1 MPLKRFTLW
10 LHSGFSLVE
19 VTIAL
24 GIVSFAFVTLLG
36 LMPVGLNVMR
46 QAMDSTTEGM
56 IVQQLAGQ
64 ARMGAFTNLTT
75 VYGIPSNVRVF
86 YCNEDGSGLTNSYP
100 ANPSIAPH
108 FKIYTSVLAST
119 YPGSTVTTL
128 SPISSNL
135 MTLHIGIA
143 VAPGKT
149 SVAKSTN
156 FYNVIIPNS
165 GN

>member
-1 MPLKRFTLW
+1 MPLKKFTLW
-10 LHSGFSLVE
+10 LHGGFSLVE

-56 IVQQLAGQ
+56 IVQQLSGQ
-64 ARMGAFTNLTT
+64 ARMGAFTNLVTL
-75 VYGIPSNVRVF
+75 YGTPASVKVF
-86 YCNEDGSGLTNSYP
+86 YCNEDGSNLTNVFP
-100 ANPSIAPH
+100 TNPTMVPH
-108 FKIYTSVLAST
+108 FKIYTSVLPST

-128 SPISSNL
+128 SPMSSNL
-135 MTLHIGIA
+135 VTLHIGVA

-156 FYNVIIPNS
+156 FYNVLIPNS